1 MSTVPAKSC
10 RRVVVTGASGRI
22 GRFLVPAL
30 IDADFEV
37 SALDIVAPQEPDPR
51 ARHLV
56 ADMTNREELRR
67 LLIGHDALVHLA
79 ANPLAQEW
87 SEVEPANITG
97 AVSVLETA
105 GELGLD
111 KLIFASSIH
120 VCGYARQDDH
130 FHSNMPVRP
139 DGPYGVSKAFG
150 EAVAR
155 YVHERFGPS
164 VFVLRIGTCRARP
177 LTIRERTTW
186 ISPPDLVRLVLAC
199 LNQRPAAQSYR
210 TLWAFS
216 ANRNAHIDRSDW
228 DAIGYQPGDDAE
240 NYLDGLT
247 DPEAGTVAEGRI
259 GGRFIKA
266 ARKQGD
272 DS

>member
-1 MSTVPAKSC
+1 MTTPAAKPC
-10 RRVVVTGASGRI
+10 RRILVTGSSGRI

-30 IDADFEV
+30 IEANFDV
-37 SALDIVAPQEPDPR
+37 SALDIVEPQEPDPR

-56 ADMTNREELRR
+56 ADITNREELRH
-67 LLIGHDALVHLA
+67 LMAGHDALIHLA

-87 SEVEPANITG
+87 DEIQPANIAG

-105 GELGLD
+105 GEVGVN
-111 KLIFASSIH
+111 KLIFASSLH
-120 VCGYARQDDH
+120 VCGYAGREDH
-130 FHSNMPVRP
+130 FHSSMPVRP

-164 VFVLRIGTCRARP
+164 VFVLRIGTCRAHP

-186 ISPPDLVRLVLAC
+186 ISPADLVRLVVAC
-199 LNQRPAAQSYR
+199 LSPTASGFR

-216 ANRNAHIDRSDW
+216 ANRHAHIDRDDW
-228 DAIGYQPGDDAE
+228 DAIEYRPRDDAE
-240 NYLDGLT
+240 DYLNELT
-247 DPEAGTVAEGRI
+247 DPEAGTAAEGRI

-266 ARKQGD
+266 ANKQGD
-272 DS
+272 RS

>member
-1 MSTVPAKSC
+1 MSALPAKPC
-10 RRVVVTGASGRI
+10 RRVLVTGASGRI

-30 IDADFEV
+30 IDAGFEV
-37 SALDIVAPQEPDPR
+37 SALDIVVAQEPDPR
-51 ARHLV
+51 ARYLS
-56 ADMTNREELRR
+56 ADVTNREELRR
-67 LLIGHDALVHLA
+67 LLVGHDAVIHLA

-111 KLIFASSIH
+111 KLIFASSLH
-120 VCGYARQDDH
+120 VCGYATLGDH
-130 FHSNMPVRP
+130 FHANMPVRP

-186 ISPPDLVRLVLAC
+186 ISPADLVRLVRAC
-199 LNQRPAAQSYR
+199 LSPTAKGYR
-210 TLWAFS
+210 MLWAFS
-216 ANRNAHIDRSDW
+216 ANRHARIDRSEW
-228 DAIGYQPGDDAE
+228 GAIGYQPSDDAE
-240 NYLDGLT
+240 NYLDELT
-247 DPEAGTVAEGRI
+247 DPESGTVAEGRI

-266 ARKQGD
+266 ARKQGE